1 MNDDIRELSRIAAEQ
16 RREFM
21 AAGAVE
27 SDLELAYRL
36 QLEEAMAASLAFQ
49 PSSSNSSLQSPQ
61 PPPPISINDG
71 VNLADVQTLEF
82 DKFETE
88 IKDRMIIETETK
100 KLQVDL
106 NRRIH
111 DQKLA
116 REILQMPEEQWQVVG
131 DNFERPYGE
140 GSSSKSEDNPEV
152 FRVYFKGLL
161 SEERVHG
168 PSSSNK
174 TVTMAG
180 IGVAICDSTDEM
192 IFEMRK
198 PLDLIKGD
206 RMSRQSVEGQAL
218 IEALNAAAALDLKR
232 IVFYCDY
239 HPLYQFVNGRWR
251 PKQQKVIT
259 FLDQVNLIRKS
270 FTYCEPSLITRKDV
284 KFAIKLAREAINSQI
299 SKVLSSSQEKLENCI
314 ICLDDKSIDQ
324 FFPIEGC
331 THRYCYS
338 CMKQHVEVK
347 LLNGALPKC
356 PHEGCGNE
364 LRIESCEKFLTL
376 KFTEM
381 MRQRLKEDSIPV
393 TEKVYCPYPKCSTLM
408 SRTELFKLPTLAF
421 GFGARKCYK
430 CYGIFC
436 INCRVPWHENMTC
449 TEYKKRNPTTLVEE
463 SKLKNLAAMN
473 LWRQCIK
480 CKHMIELAAG
490 CYHMTCRCGYEFCY
504 TCGAEWKNKKA
515 TCTCPLWDE
524 ENIVDTEEDDDDDD
538 FEDVVVLDDDDD
550 DEYASEDEYYF

>member
-1 MNDDIRELSRIAAEQ
+1 
-16 RREFM
+16 
-21 AAGAVE
+21 
-27 SDLELAYRL
+27 
-36 QLEEAMAASLAFQ
+36 
-49 PSSSNSSLQSPQ
+49 
-61 PPPPISINDG
+61 
-71 VNLADVQTLEF
+71 
-82 DKFETE
+82 
-88 IKDRMIIETETK
+88 
-100 KLQVDL
+100 
-106 NRRIH
+106 
-111 DQKLA
+111 
-116 REILQMPEEQWQVVG
+116 
-131 DNFERPYGE
+131 
-140 GSSSKSEDNPEV
+140 
-152 FRVYFKGLL
+152 
-161 SEERVHG
+161 
-168 PSSSNK
+168 
-174 TVTMAG
+174 MAG

-206 RMSRQSVEGQAL
+206 RMSRQSVEGQPL

-251 PKQQKVIT
+251 PKQQKVIS

-270 FTYCEPSLITRKDV
+270 FTYCEPTLITRKDV
-284 KFAIKLAREAINSQI
+284 KFAIKLAREAIKSQI
-299 SKVLSSSQEKLENCI
+299 SKVVSSQEKLENCV

-347 LLNGALPKC
+347 LLNDALPKC
-356 PHEGCGNE
+356 PHEGCSRNE
-364 LRIESCEKFLTL
+364 LRIESCEKFLTP

-408 SRTELFKLPTLAF
+408 SRTELFKLPRLDF
-421 GFGARKCYK
+421 GFGARTCYK

-436 INCRVPWHENMTC
+436 INCRVPWHENMSC

-463 SKLKNLAAMN
+463 SKLKNLAARN

-480 CKHMIELAAG
+480 CKHMIELADG
-490 CYHMTCRCGYEFCY
+490 T
-504 TCGAEWKNKKA
+504 
-515 TCTCPLWDE
+515 
-524 ENIVDTEEDDDDDD
+524 
-538 FEDVVVLDDDDD
+538 
-550 DEYASEDEYYF
+550 